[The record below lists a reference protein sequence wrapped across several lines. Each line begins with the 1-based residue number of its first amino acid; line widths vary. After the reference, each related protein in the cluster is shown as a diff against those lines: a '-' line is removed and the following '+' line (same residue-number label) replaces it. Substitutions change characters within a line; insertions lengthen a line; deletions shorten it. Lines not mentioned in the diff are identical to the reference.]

1 MCVISVIE
9 NENQIPSFKAS
20 KKMFNHNPHGSG
32 LIVFDELKKRIY
44 VKKGMDL
51 KQINKMTLKQ
61 KAKGNL
67 NMIQHYRIA
76 SVGSHDNKLL
86 NHGFI
91 IGNNIKNEL
100 EFITTNDVFCH
111 NGTIDMDILNDM
123 ATNIMI
129 KNPHAIYPSG
139 EISDSL
145 LLSWILNFV
154 DYSIL
159 NMFTIDNKFTIMNG
173 KTGKITKY
181 GKWDKVK
188 DDKNNLITSN
198 NYFDDSMLFSD
209 NYDTCKNDYNDNY
222 MGEYLTQD
230 ENIELKRLYKKYNN
244 MFDSEKDIIEQFLS
258 YGMSVYDIEDQIKAE
273 NIYEG
278 YI

>member
-1 MCVISVIE
+1 MCVISIIE
-9 NENQIPSFKAS
+9 NENQIPSYKMSA
-20 KKMFNHNPHGSG
+20 KMFSHNPHGSG

-67 NMIQHYRIA
+67 NMVQHYRIA

-100 EFITTNDVFCH
+100 EFTTTNDVFCH

-129 KNPHAIYPSG
+129 KNPNAVYPSG

-145 LLSWILNFV
+145 LLSWILYFV

-159 NMFTIDNKFTIMNG
+159 NMLIEGNKFTIMNG

-181 GKWDKVK
+181 GHWDNVK
-188 DDKNNLITSN
+188 DNKHNLITSN
-198 NYFDDSMLFSD
+198 NYFDDSIL
-209 NYDTCKNDYNDNY
+209 YNDDTYENDFNGSY
-222 MGEYLTQD
+222 MSDYLTKD
-230 ENIELKRLYKKYNN
+230 EDIELKRLYKKYNN

-273 NIYEG
+273 NVYEG
-278 YI
+278 YV